1 MTTISS
7 TTLSSLASSTADA
20 KQKAADTY
28 NQFLIL
34 LTTQLQNQDPLDP
47 MQSQEFTNQ
56 LVQFS
61 QVEQAIL
68 GNEKLDNMLTQW
80 NNNQIGQSLGYI
92 GKDVY
97 YKGEEIYHEG
107 GDVKLG
113 YAIEGDSKQAKM
125 RIVDENN
132 QVVRTLSLPAGTT
145 SGNITWD
152 GKDEFDVAAPLNKK
166 YTIRIDALNAANEP
180 LKSYSGVPAHVEGVE
195 TLNGVLYL
203 ALNGDR
209 RVDATSV
216 LSISEPDA

>member
-132 QVVRTLSLPAGTT
+132 QVIRTLSLPAGTT